1 MYRPYYI
8 IYLLY
13 VLYVYF
19 VANIRP
25 MSFDLTSNDNVRFNY
40 LCVCVCTISVSAQS
54 VKTARFFILLNG
66 AISFGN
72 ENLGVEIHTYWRRKV
87 NA

>member
-40 LCVCVCTISVSAQS
+40 LCVCVYYFRKRAECQ
-54 VKTARFFILLNG
+54 NG
-66 AISFGN
+66 ALFHSFK
-72 ENLGVEIHTYWRRKV
+72 RRDFIW
-87 NA
+87 